1 MVYLFI
7 WSVSEGEEHV
17 NQYGE
22 VPTNMIKRELN
33 VKDSGTI
40 LQGHGGVLDRMDSLI
55 LAAPCYYIYL
65 KFIMG
70 ING

>member
-1 MVYLFI
+1 
-7 WSVSEGEEHV
+7 
-17 NQYGE
+17 
-22 VPTNMIKRELN
+22 MILGLITGVFGQLGDWAESLLKREAGI
-33 VKDSGTI
+33 KDTSN
-40 LQGHGGVLDRMDSLI
+40 LLAGHGGVLDRMDSLI

>member
-1 MVYLFI
+1 M
-7 WSVSEGEEHV
+7 SESKELLEATVKGLQEKVE
-17 NQYGE
+17 QLK
-22 VPTNMIKRELN
+22 TELN

-40 LQGHGGVLDRMDSLI
+40 LQGHGGILDRMDSLI
-55 LAAPCYYIYL
+55 LAAPCYYIYI